1 MAAVDPMCWQAWQ
14 VAANAMSNW
23 NGFYREGVAGNH
35 QVAIPEGQ
43 LCSAGRTQ
51 GGRCA
56 SLAAVGNWQAAQRG
70 NRFTVNVYDQALHGA
85 DYYRA
90 CFTKQ
95 GFNPATRDWAG
106 ATSKG

>member
-1 MAAVDPMCWQAWQ
+1 VQRKPHA
-14 VAANAMSNW
+14 
-23 NGFYREGVAGNH
+23 
-35 QVAIPEGQ
+35 
-43 LCSAGRTQ
+43 

-85 DYYRA
+85 DYHRV

-95 GFNPATRDWAG
+95 GFNPATRDWAR